1 MEASAVHAH
10 LLKTVPLFE
19 ELLDEELAVLSK
31 SCTERT
37 FEAGERI
44 FREGDPADGLYVIA
58 TGAVTIVR
66 DLVGQPVQKLARL
79 GPGGFFGEMG
89 LLDSGRRAATAVTSE
104 PSTLLQVRKQD
115 LVDLLKRHPLLA
127 VKLRTAIIRRHGN
140 NVASAVELS
149 GRDEVRTRID
159 ADVELDLDD
168 GSTVRARLENLS
180 PGGACL
186 RNLPPSWGRGRSV
199 RFAVRMPG
207 DAEPLRVEGQ
217 IAWRTGVVGGV
228 AFHHRNPNASEE
240 DIRRAIRLLLG
251 R

>member
-1 MEASAVHAH
+1 
-10 LLKTVPLFE
+10 VPLFE
-19 ELLDEELAVLSK
+19 GLLDEELAILAD
-31 SCTERT
+31 SCSERAVG
-37 FEAGERI
+37 AGERI

-66 DLVGQPVQKLARL
+66 DTIGQPVQKLARL

-89 LLDSGRRAATAVTSE
+89 LLDSGQRAATAITSE
-104 PSTLLQVRKQD
+104 PCTLLQVRKQD
-115 LVDLLKRHPLLA
+115 LIGLLKQRPLLA
-127 VKLRTAIIRRHGN
+127 VKLRTAIIRRHGH

-149 GRDEVRTRID
+149 GRNEVRTRID

-168 GSTVRARLENLS
+168 GSTIQARLENLS

-186 RNLPPSWGRGRSV
+186 RDLPPNWQQGRPV

-207 DAEPLRVEGQ
+207 DAPPLRVEGH
-217 IAWRTGVVGGV
+217 IAWRAGSTGGV
-228 AFHHRNPNASEE
+228 AFRHRDRHAGEE
-240 DIRRAIRLLLG
+240 AIRRAIRLILG